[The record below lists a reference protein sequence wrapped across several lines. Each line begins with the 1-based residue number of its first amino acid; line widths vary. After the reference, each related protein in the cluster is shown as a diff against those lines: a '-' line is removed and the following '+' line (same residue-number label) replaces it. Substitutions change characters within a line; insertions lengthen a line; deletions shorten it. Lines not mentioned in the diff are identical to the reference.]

1 MRKAFLPW
9 VPLPRLV
16 WKQEILLTN
25 SVIACF
31 EWRTVTAILW
41 LKATLAWVVLVL
53 RWHVMITASTGVIPP
68 AQSRSTDKIK
78 KALGFVLCDSWLA
91 DLCLWALLSFCSPL
105 REQTIYQH
113 SAPLVFFMIIGKNT
127 TSGSHRRVV
136 LCQRAKPRNTV
147 MCFTFCGLYHRNPR
161 LTLRKTFKVQWKQRT
176 QPFFSVFTI
185 W

>member
-41 LKATLAWVVLVL
+41 LKATFAWVVLVL
-53 RWHVMITASTGVIPP
+53 RWHVTITASTGVIPP

-113 SAPLVFFMIIGKNT
+113 SAPLVFYDHWEEHNKWLPQESCPLPESKAQEHCN
-127 TSGSHRRVV
+127 
-136 LCQRAKPRNTV
+136 A
-147 MCFTFCGLYHRNPR
+147 LYI
-161 LTLRKTFKVQWKQRT
+161 LWSLSQKS
-176 QPFFSVFTI
+176 PFDPSKDF
-185 W
+185 